1 MPTLFPGFKKAEAV
15 GTTLISFIF
24 LGAWP
29 YPAGVTLRPT
39 ALRHWSIVNRDCLP
53 LSRSLTIYFP

>member
-24 LGAWP
+24 LGALP
-29 YPAGVTLRPT
+29 YPAGVTFASNGVATL
-39 ALRHWSIVNRDCLP
+39 VYC
-53 LSRSLTIYFP
+53 